1 MKKKL
6 LVLAGLLVSGCGWS
20 SGQTVDSET
29 ASDTTKLVARRG
41 TLVVDGCALD
51 PWQAATMARPEMR
64 RVIQE
69 VVLLCLV
76 PRANGELNPSD
87 TSARV
92 ELGKQIAALHPTYRV
107 TLGVSF
113 TDGTGNRYDGAQT
126 AGFLAD
132 PSFRDR
138 LALEIVPLAM
148 MADGIELDLQK
159 LPPSSASDVV
169 TVVDQVAK
177 AIRPQR
183 KLGLFIPP
191 LLGDGSDPPEWSSFR
206 VGSLATRVDRLRAM
220 TLDFSDHAPGPTT
233 DPGWTVDV
241 ARRVGALAGPSV
253 ALDIAYPLY
262 GTDFSPAPRSIT
274 FLEAMGIAS
283 SRGLT
288 VQRGPTGAPH
298 LSWTD
303 TAGVSH
309 ESWFDDAS
317 STLRALRAFD
327 GDTLPPSVGVVFYGL
342 GAEDPALFAALAE
355 AMP

>member
-1 MKKKL
+1 MKQLL
-6 LVLAGLLVSGCGWS
+6 LVPFAALSVGCGWP
-20 SGQTVDSET
+20 SGDAVDSET
-29 ASDTTKLVARRG
+29 AAGTTKLVERRG

-51 PWQAATMARPEMR
+51 PWQAATVARPETR

-69 VVLLCLV
+69 IVLLCLV
-76 PRANGELNPSD
+76 PRKNGEIGPSD
-87 TSARV
+87 ESARV
-92 ELGKQIAALHPTYRV
+92 ELGKQIAALHPSYRV
-107 TLGVSF
+107 SLGVSF
-113 TDGTGNRYDGAQT
+113 TDGTGDRYDGAQT
-126 AGFLAD
+126 ASFLAD
-132 PSFRDR
+132 SSFRDR
-138 LALEIVPLAM
+138 LAVELVPLAT

-169 TVVDQVAK
+169 TLVDGVAK

-183 KLGLFIPP
+183 KLGLFVPP

-206 VGSLATRVDRLRAM
+206 LASLASRVDRLRAM

-241 ARRVGALAGPSV
+241 ARKVRALAGSSV
-253 ALDIAYPLY
+253 ALDVAYPLY

-303 TAGVSH
+303 TAGVAH

-327 GDTLPPSVGVVFYGL
+327 VETLPPSVGLVFYGL
-342 GAEDPALFAALAE
+342 GAEDPALFPALAE